1 MTLATVSRSRADGD
15 TVIFAMASVGLRTHR
30 RRTATSPEPKPR
42 VVSPS
47 TNCMVEVVIV
57 TMADI
62 PCGSWEIE
70 MAAVW
75 PLAPG
80 GGITETEPDWP
91 LGSDWLVAAGG
102 VDCPGR
108 LSKNTWL
115 LALNPVPLTVTEP
128 SGFGVTAV
136 TAGGGFCTTRMPGG
150 NTKISSGSVNN
161 KCSGPVAGG
170 D

>member
-30 RRTATSPEPKPR
+30 RRTATSPEPNPR

-70 MAAVW
+70 MAAAGRLLCGQTQMKGIWVWKSREVEFWPSGLYTIMPAVW

-80 GGITETEPDWP
+80 GVITETAPDWP
-91 LGSDWLVAAGG
+91 LGSDWLVAAGA
-102 VDCPGR
+102 VD
-108 LSKNTWL
+108 
-115 LALNPVPLTVTEP
+115 
-128 SGFGVTAV
+128 
-136 TAGGGFCTTRMPGG
+136 
-150 NTKISSGSVNN
+150 
-161 KCSGPVAGG
+161 
-170 D
+170 

>member
-1 MTLATVSRSRADGD
+1 MKGLWVCESRNVEFWPSGLYTV
-15 TVIFAMASVGLRTHR
+15 
-30 RRTATSPEPKPR
+30 
-42 VVSPS
+42 
-47 TNCMVEVVIV
+47 
-57 TMADI
+57 
-62 PCGSWEIE
+62 

-115 LALNPVPLTVTEP
+115 LALNPVPLTVTEQ

-136 TAGGGFCTTRMPGG
+136 TAGGGFCTTRMPCG

-161 KCSGPVAGG
+161 RCSGPVAGG
-170 D
+170 DG